1 MSGCVALIVAAGR
14 GTRTPGP
21 LPKQYRSIGGEPILR
36 RTVRAFRGHTR
47 VSQVRVVIH
56 GDDRALYDAATAGLD
71 LLPPVEGGA
80 TRQDSVRRGLESL
93 IDLAPR
99 HVLIH
104 DGARPFVSPVIIDRV
119 IDGLAGSPGVIAA
132 LPVTDTIKR
141 AIAGGPVIR
150 ETVERRDLWRAQTPQ
165 GFHYGEILA
174 AYRAAAADDLTDDA
188 AVAAQANMSVTLVPG
203 SEENLKI
210 TTDDD
215 LVRAERSVDVALEL
229 RVGQGFD
236 VHRFAPGDAVQL
248 CGVRIPHDQ
257 GLEGHSDADVGLH
270 AATDAILGALA
281 AGDIGQHFPPGD
293 PRWRGADSALF
304 LSHAAKLVGEAGG
317 RVVHVDIT
325 LICEAPR
332 VGPHRE
338 AMVRRLAEILGLRPS
353 SCSVKATTTEKLGFT
368 GRGEGIAAQAVAT
381 IRLPARP

>member
-36 RTVRAFRGHTR
+36 RTVRAFHGHTR

-56 GDDRALYDAATAGLD
+56 GDDRTLYDAATAGLD

-80 TRQDSVRRGLESL
+80 TRQESVRRGLESL

-132 LPVTDTIKR
+132 LPITDTIKR

-165 GFHYGEILA
+165 GFRYGEILA
-174 AYRAAAADDLTDDA
+174 AHRAAAAHDLTDDA
-188 AVAAQANMSVTLVPG
+188 AVAAQANMNVTLVPG

-215 LVRAERSVDVALEL
+215 LVRAERSVDAALEL

-236 VHRFAPGDAVQL
+236 VHRFAPGNAVQL

-304 LSHAAKLVGEAGG
+304 LRHAARLVSEAGG

-338 AMVRRLAEILGLRPS
+338 AMVRRLAEILGLRPG